1 MIVRPVTSADL
12 PALIEL
18 ARSTGTGLTTLPAN
32 EQRLQHRVSWA
43 EKAFRGEAERGDADY
58 LFVLE
63 DDAGKVVGISAIAGA
78 VGLREPW
85 YNYRVGLTVSASQEL
100 NIHREIP
107 TLFLANDLTGNSEL
121 CSLFLHADHRSGL
134 NGKLLSRARFLFIAE
149 FRHLFGD
156 KLIAEMRGMS
166 DEEGRSPFWE
176 SLGRHFFKMEF
187 SQADYLT
194 GVGNKAFIAELMPK
208 FPLYTCFLSE
218 EARGVIGRV
227 HPNTEPAL
235 AMLKAEGFSYQGYV
249 DIFDA
254 GPAIEAETDK
264 IRAIAESQNL
274 VLAVGTEMADTD
286 FWRER
291 LPLSGELIRVDID
304 PRKFNDFYPS
314 AVALRGDARQTLEA
328 LLVRLPQEARDAA
341 PAAARVARLRAEIR
355 AAHAPL
361 QALHQA
367 ILDRIAAALPAD
379 AFVSTDM
386 TQLAYTGNY
395 AFASRAPRSWL
406 HPTGYGTL
414 GYGLPA
420 GIGAKLGAPQR
431 PGLVLVGDGGFL
443 YTAQELATASEE
455 LDSPLVVLLWNND
468 ALGQIRDDMLGL
480 DIEPVGVLPRNP
492 DFALLGRAYGCAVRQ
507 PQDLDELERDL
518 RAGFGQPGV
527 TLIELRH
534 ACAR

>member
-208 FPLYTCFLSE
+208 FPL
-218 EARGVIGRV
+218 
-227 HPNTEPAL
+227 
-235 AMLKAEGFSYQGYV
+235 
-249 DIFDA
+249 
-254 GPAIEAETDK
+254 
-264 IRAIAESQNL
+264 
-274 VLAVGTEMADTD
+274 
-286 FWRER
+286 
-291 LPLSGELIRVDID
+291 
-304 PRKFNDFYPS
+304 
-314 AVALRGDARQTLEA
+314 
-328 LLVRLPQEARDAA
+328 
-341 PAAARVARLRAEIR
+341 
-355 AAHAPL
+355 
-361 QALHQA
+361 
-367 ILDRIAAALPAD
+367 
-379 AFVSTDM
+379 
-386 TQLAYTGNY
+386 
-395 AFASRAPRSWL
+395 
-406 HPTGYGTL
+406 
-414 GYGLPA
+414 
-420 GIGAKLGAPQR
+420 
-431 PGLVLVGDGGFL
+431 
-443 YTAQELATASEE
+443 
-455 LDSPLVVLLWNND
+455 
-468 ALGQIRDDMLGL
+468 
-480 DIEPVGVLPRNP
+480 
-492 DFALLGRAYGCAVRQ
+492 
-507 PQDLDELERDL
+507 
-518 RAGFGQPGV
+518 
-527 TLIELRH
+527 
-534 ACAR
+534 

>member
-218 EARGVIGRV
+218 EARAVIGRV
-227 HPNTEPAL
+227 HPDTEPAL
-235 AMLKAEGFSYQGYV
+235 AMLKGEGFSYQGYV

-254 GPAIEAETDK
+254 GPAIEVETDK
-264 IRAIAESQNL
+264 IRAVRDSQTL
-274 VLAVGTEMADTD
+274 VLAVGTPGDDAIPYLIHNRK
-286 FWRER
+286 REDCR
-291 LPLSGELIRVDID
+291 I
-304 PRKFNDFYPS
+304 
-314 AVALRGDARQTLEA
+314 T
-328 LLVRLPQEARDAA
+328 AA
-341 PAAARVARLRAEIR
+341 PAR
-355 AAHAPL
+355 AAA
-361 QALHQA
+361 
-367 ILDRIAAALPAD
+367 
-379 AFVSTDM
+379 
-386 TQLAYTGNY
+386 
-395 AFASRAPRSWL
+395 
-406 HPTGYGTL
+406 GTL
-414 GYGLPA
+414 VVDPLTAKRLQLSA
-420 GIGAKLGAPQR
+420 GAQVRAVPLSAKESKQ
-431 PGLVLVGDGGFL
+431 
-443 YTAQELATASEE
+443 
-455 LDSPLVVLLWNND
+455 
-468 ALGQIRDDMLGL
+468 
-480 DIEPVGVLPRNP
+480 
-492 DFALLGRAYGCAVRQ
+492 
-507 PQDLDELERDL
+507 
-518 RAGFGQPGV
+518 
-527 TLIELRH
+527 
-534 ACAR
+534 

>member
-134 NGKLLSRARFLFIAE
+134 NGKLLSRALPVHRRIPPPVRRQADRRDA
-149 FRHLFGD
+149 RHVR
-156 KLIAEMRGMS
+156 RG
-166 DEEGRSPFWE
+166 GRSPFWE

-218 EARGVIGRV
+218 EARG
-227 HPNTEPAL
+227 
-235 AMLKAEGFSYQGYV
+235 
-249 DIFDA
+249 
-254 GPAIEAETDK
+254 
-264 IRAIAESQNL
+264 
-274 VLAVGTEMADTD
+274 
-286 FWRER
+286 
-291 LPLSGELIRVDID
+291 
-304 PRKFNDFYPS
+304 
-314 AVALRGDARQTLEA
+314 
-328 LLVRLPQEARDAA
+328 
-341 PAAARVARLRAEIR
+341 
-355 AAHAPL
+355 
-361 QALHQA
+361 
-367 ILDRIAAALPAD
+367 
-379 AFVSTDM
+379 
-386 TQLAYTGNY
+386 
-395 AFASRAPRSWL
+395 
-406 HPTGYGTL
+406 
-414 GYGLPA
+414 
-420 GIGAKLGAPQR
+420 
-431 PGLVLVGDGGFL
+431 
-443 YTAQELATASEE
+443 
-455 LDSPLVVLLWNND
+455 
-468 ALGQIRDDMLGL
+468 
-480 DIEPVGVLPRNP
+480 
-492 DFALLGRAYGCAVRQ
+492 
-507 PQDLDELERDL
+507 
-518 RAGFGQPGV
+518 
-527 TLIELRH
+527 
-534 ACAR
+534 